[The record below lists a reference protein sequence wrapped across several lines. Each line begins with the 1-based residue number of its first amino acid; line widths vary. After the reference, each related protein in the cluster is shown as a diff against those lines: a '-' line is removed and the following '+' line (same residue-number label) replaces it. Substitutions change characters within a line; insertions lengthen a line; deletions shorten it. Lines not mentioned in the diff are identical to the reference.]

1 MARMQPE
8 DIEDYKEA
16 TEGEKRVFR
25 FLREAARPHQDF
37 IGWYEPQIG
46 SSGIEP
52 DFILFG
58 KKLGLLVIEVKDWTA
73 QQIALN
79 P

>member
-8 DIEDYKEA
+8 DIGDYEA

-25 FLREAARPHQDF
+25 FLKEAARPHQDF
-37 IGWYEPQIG
+37 IGWYEQADIIP
-46 SSGIEP
+46 
-52 DFILFG
+52 
-58 KKLGLLVIEVKDWTA
+58 KLWI
-73 QQIALN
+73 I